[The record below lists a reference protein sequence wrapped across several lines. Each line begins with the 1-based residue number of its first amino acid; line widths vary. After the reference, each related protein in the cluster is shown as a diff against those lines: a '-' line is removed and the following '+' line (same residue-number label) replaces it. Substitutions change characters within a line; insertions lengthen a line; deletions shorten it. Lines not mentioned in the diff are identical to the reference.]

1 MKRGF
6 TLIEIL
12 VTLALI
18 TLLISVGTVVSLN
31 NLQRNLV
38 TETGSDLRNMMTTA
52 RDYALAGRKIS
63 CSSTLKG
70 WQVDI
75 NTSTKQAVLSE
86 VCDSVVPFI
95 TKNFSSSLTITLSGS
110 SSILFS
116 TVTGGTNLGNTATIT
131 ISNSLTNTVVTVSPG
146 GTIQ

>member
-1 MKRGF
+1 MKQGF

-12 VTLALI
+12 ITLALV

-38 TETGSDLRNMMTTA
+38 TETGSDLRNIMTTA

-75 NTSTKQAVLSE
+75 NTSTKQVVLSE
-86 VCDSVVPFI
+86 VCDSVIPFI
-95 TKNFSSSLTITLSGS
+95 TKNFSSSLSISLSGS
-110 SSILFS
+110 SSILFVV
-116 TVTGGTNLGNTATIT
+116 VTGGTNLNNTARVT
-131 ISNSLTNTVVTVSPG
+131 ISNSLISTEVSVSPG
-146 GTIQ
+146 GTVQ